1 MTNNM
6 ITLIWVL
13 SGFVIAIYFFQILGF
28 FIWIVIVIIILANDT
43 TSDAESSTQKSAKPK
58 KTRRNDDVLMVEYS
72 DLIVTRFVPK
82 KKRKWEKKIARYSK
96 YKPKR

>member
-6 ITLIWVL
+6 ITMIWIL
-13 SGFVIAIYFFQILGF
+13 SGYVIAIYFFQVLGF
-28 FIWIVIVIIILANDT
+28 FIWTVLVIIILANDS
-43 TSDAESSTQKSAKPK
+43 TSDAESSTPKSAKPK
-58 KTRRNDDVLMVEYS
+58 KTRRDDVPMIEYS

>member
-6 ITLIWVL
+6 ITMIWIL
-13 SGFVIAIYFFQILGF
+13 SGYVIAIYFFQVLGF
-28 FIWIVIVIIILANDT
+28 FIWTVLVIIILANDS

-58 KTRRNDDVLMVEYS
+58 KKRRDDAPMIEYS

>member
-6 ITLIWVL
+6 ITMIWVL
-13 SGFVIAIYFFQILGF
+13 SGYVIATYFFHVFGF
-28 FIWIVIVIIILANDT
+28 FIWTIIVIIILANDT
-43 TSDAESSTQKSAKPK
+43 TSVAKSSTQESAKPK
-58 KTRRNDDVLMVEYS
+58 KTRRDDLPMVEYS
-72 DLIVTRFVPK
+72 DLIVTRFVPR

>member
-6 ITLIWVL
+6 IKLIWIL
-13 SGFVIAIYFFQILGF
+13 SGYVIAIYFFQVLGF
-28 FIWIVIVIIILANDT
+28 FIWTVLVIIILANDS
-43 TSDAESSTQKSAKPK
+43 TSDAESSTQKSVKPK
-58 KTRRNDDVLMVEYS
+58 KARRYDAPMVEYS

-82 KKRKWEKKIARYSK
+82 KKQKWEKKIARYSK

>member
-13 SGFVIAIYFFQILGF
+13 SGYVIVIYFFHVFGF
-28 FIWIVIVIIILANDT
+28 FIWTIIVIIILANDT
-43 TSDAESSTQKSAKPK
+43 TSVAESSTQKSAKPK
-58 KTRRNDDVLMVEYS
+58 KTRRNDGLMIEYS